1 MGSISQS
8 VREIIRRVA
17 EKSYDPDKELKD
29 IIIGRSQDTGSEETR
44 MARKHK
50 ISDALIE
57 FAESLEP
64 SSDFE
69 MPEKISTRKGAN
81 HFFIGVMLDRMVKTH
96 VAWNSGK
103 LIVREYRGGET
114 DFWKRI
120 KETNRNELHEF
131 MKSGDGGKALHVYH
145 GKMTDNLKWA
155 AGLMLEE
162 YAGDPREIWQRERK
176 DVREVKRRFK
186 EFHGIGEQLASM
198 AVMILVRDY
207 GELGGPK
214 SFPHLVPKEDVHTKR
229 VFRRAGLTRGKQT
242 VVDTARELN
251 PDFPAILD
259 EPAWIIGQKYC
270 FKSNPNCEQ
279 CPITEVCG
287 KHVLL

>member
-1 MGSISQS
+1 MG
-8 VREIIRRVA
+8 
-17 EKSYDPDKELKD
+17 
-29 IIIGRSQDTGSEETR
+29 
-44 MARKHK
+44 RKRK

-57 FAESLEP
+57 FAENLEH
-64 SSDFE
+64 SSDFG
-69 MPEKISTRKGAN
+69 MPEKISTKKEAN
-81 HFFIGVMLDRMVKTH
+81 HFFIGVMLDRMVKTN

-155 AGLMLEE
+155 AGLMLKE
-162 YAGDPREIWQRERK
+162 YDGDPREIWQRERK

-207 GELGGPK
+207 GKLGGPK
-214 SFPHLVPKEDVHTKR
+214 SFSHLVPKEDVHTKR
-229 VFRRAGLTRGKQT
+229 VFRRAGLTEGKQT
-242 VVDTARELN
+242 VVDAARELN

-270 FKSNPNCEQ
+270 FKSSPNCEQ

-287 KHVLL
+287 KHV